1 MARPGSNNG
10 NVTSEQIASSSGL
23 NADQSFMADA
33 YNRLQTAQETV
44 CGAQRGHDE
53 LYLYDEEVRQVEKT
67 TDAAATVYVYDA
79 AGNEVAQYSTQAQ
92 VVGGTGGA
100 KDETGSPSC
109 RDCPGPCVLVVSLP
123 RQILSRPGRRRE
135 VPGRAPTGF

>member
-1 MARPGSNNG
+1 MLLRPWPIFERERAKRQVTEYEHDMARPGSNNG

-53 LYLYDEEVRQVEKT
+53 LYLYDEEVRRVEKT
-67 TDAAATVYVYDA
+67 TGAAATV
-79 AGNEVAQYSTQAQ
+79 
-92 VVGGTGGA
+92 
-100 KDETGSPSC
+100 
-109 RDCPGPCVLVVSLP
+109 
-123 RQILSRPGRRRE
+123 
-135 VPGRAPTGF
+135 